1 MKWIKTRALKIGQKK
16 IIKLFQS
23 KGESENLKQKR
34 RIENWLEVVLK

>member
-1 MKWIKTRALKIGQKK
+1 MDENEGFKIGWMK